1 MQSSIAK
8 DMKGGNN
15 AAKKEAEGTKKEVV
29 ISANVLQLNECRE
42 EEQAEEGDPFSSS
55 RDGQRNQWKRDDAA
69 YSRRRSSS
77 LSKQEEGSMDNE
89 RKNNTFE
96 RTSYAIQNRRK
107 KKKKKNR
114 IQMFRVLNYIYK
126 AFTSMLSL
134 LIVILILYAS
144 IDISTNYGPI
154 IIVYIL
160 ILEFGSMLISYILLQ
175 FPFFY
180 RMIKNVFTRAR
191 NVNKYSHQ
199 YKPFYYD
206 SPSNSDDKDSISI
219 ERGKSKRRRNT
230 FALFSINRNNKRYSI
245 KTLFTGFKS
254 KKGKKKGIIKDGPGE
269 GAPQEEQPPN
279 GVAPS
284 GDVSRNSRLHHGATS
299 GPKRQS
305 IYLDDC
311 NMWMNSD
318 MKKVNKKKKNFT
330 LSRSLSFNMKL
341 DEENDMMMRDSA
353 SLDNI
358 KILLGHPTSKFV
370 ANKNKVKARKSSI
383 YNKYVPLTFI
393 SSYKNNM
400 VTEFLK
406 SHTENMRSMSSE
418 YSSSDSQ
425 GDGDSGRY
433 KKVYVGRSDAGRRRR
448 TEGIAKYPV
457 DDKDIDDDEGEEESG
472 PKKMLNREIKSHTKE
487 NTDAATSL
495 YAAKSAILFSNK
507 KQKKKHQYRQLIR
520 GRTRYF
526 KRIPWVNRVKKFF
539 YFFINYNMKSSKST
553 NNIFLFFRGLSLY
566 IKHRFMHYLS
576 YEPVWII
583 AILIRIV
590 MWCIVWLWAASYM
603 ERNPK
608 NFQITAWNMKNV
620 PSFYGYIECTFQWCG
635 VFDYFFG
642 LYFTNNKLKYIFSFF
657 SLIDFITT
665 PVSSLIMNAI
675 CENKYSQNYWFLILG
690 PLRFLRLVRA
700 ESTISS
706 CFFWLSDVK
715 IIIIGIII
723 LALAILFTFS
733 GIMYILE
740 APDIERDFVSPLD
753 FVYFGVITMSTVG
766 YGDYTPVTPAGKCL
780 TMFIIVT
787 CISFVGAQFKRLK
800 EAMFS
805 PKTNMGIIP
814 KQDDDYILILGP
826 VSPTQLLYICKAIN
840 NSFPN
845 SVESIFLFTPL
856 PVVIYRFV
864 YGSIVKNTNIKLC
877 INGGNEC
884 FICPSI
890 IYDAVINAR
899 ALYILNNVDAEK
911 YTLLYQQIFLASN
924 NLNFSNNDQN
934 QKITSNDILH
944 NNIINKFNREKAK
957 KWKYSDFLS
966 DYKNEISKNNMN
978 NLEMNININDSHVVK
993 EKDDQECLLR
1003 FIGTYNIC
1011 HTLLPI
1017 TIQLSNNTYE
1027 ELVKSMKVY
1036 NYLSM
1041 EELKYALLA
1050 KSINCK
1056 GLFFLIINFFYK
1068 PKAVKSLK
1076 KYIID
1081 LKLLMYNRILKRK
1094 NREKMNNG
1102 GVSIN
1107 QGSDI
1112 SSISS
1117 DMSFGGTVS
1126 YLKGGK
1132 SARKGGTLHTANTAN
1147 TDKVGIQHSSE
1158 PKGENKISTRGK
1170 GRTAA
1175 SNYNEMLPLNS
1186 IDELDFSRTPSYRN
1200 YYYMLDRVSVN
1211 MYYYLEGLKYNI
1223 YRFQFPECMRG
1234 FLFQTATEYLY
1245 QKYSAF
1251 LIGIITINKE
1261 IFLNPVDYI
1270 IGEEN
1275 KFYYTSAFS
1284 GIVLTTSLDNLIKLS
1299 SIKNISKKVY
1309 EYNDRRISE
1318 RFRGNAAAPRDAT
1331 KVNATKENSA
1341 GVNPARGKVNFNSSA
1356 GNSGSDGKGR
1366 GEADGSV
1373 HRHAECQ
1380 SERHSERHTEHQS
1393 EEEKVPRRSN
1403 LLYNFF
1409 LGIYEVD
1416 NYISAYRDIF
1426 IEKDKPL
1433 LLVCGWPD
1441 NIHLFLKHLQVNPG
1455 NWLRHRRKRKRQKG
1469 EKLQTGETKK
1479 EPRGEQPIVHVN
1491 RRGSDIS
1498 CSDDSRGDDSR
1509 GDDSSRKK
1517 KRVGGKIKYNIIILS
1532 LHVPKFNYENDLMN
1546 FSHNVAFIR
1555 GSALNST
1562 NLIQAGVF
1570 YAKRLIIFNAN
1581 HSLFIDK
1588 DAYRIDNEVIII
1600 KNVIY
1605 QLYNSVL
1612 KSRFNYMNLV
1622 KKVFKKEIKAVNIN
1636 EKVFASDAPFQLNE
1650 MIRVKKTCSST
1661 GPPATSSLE
1670 SSAESCASSSASSPA
1685 SSAASS
1691 ASSAS
1696 PPWRGSHL
1704 SLREKCKT
1712 LSIFNINRNP
1722 YLICLIKNSE
1732 SLEYI
1737 DGSINLSYENYNDN
1751 EKMNKIWENCGEYIY
1766 TFELVS
1772 ANIFVDEMLHNLVS
1786 FSLPI
1791 SKYAIEYSVI
1801 YSLIG
1806 IDINE
1811 YSKNAKAFHK
1821 NLKLCTGQVNLIPI
1835 PSYFYKKSFYKCFS
1849 YFLHNK
1855 QCLCIGILRYMDIS
1869 PLCKTSRKLFVLSC
1883 PSRTMKIERD
1893 DQAYVISYN
1902 MK

>member
-1 MQSSIAK
+1 MAK
-8 DMKGGNN
+8 DLEGGKN
-15 AAKKEAEGTKKEVV
+15 AMNKRAVGTKKEVV
-29 ISANVLQLNECRE
+29 ISANVLQLSECKE
-42 EEQAEEGDPFSSS
+42 EEQVEEGSPFNGS
-55 RDGQRNQWKRDDAA
+55 RHGQQDHWKKGDGH
-69 YSRRRSSS
+69 YGGRRSSS
-77 LSKQEEGSMDNE
+77 LGQDDGGTMNSARQ
-89 RKNNTFE
+89 NNT
-96 RTSYAIQNRRK
+96 IQ
-107 KKKKKNR
+107 
-114 IQMFRVLNYIYK
+114 NYIYK
-126 AFTSMLSL
+126 VFTSVLSL

-154 IIVYIL
+154 IIVYII

-180 RMIKNVFTRAR
+180 RILKNVFTRAR

-206 SPSNSDDKDSISI
+206 TPSNSDDKDSISI
-219 ERGKSKRRRNT
+219 ERGEKDSKRRRNT

-245 KTLFTGFKS
+245 KTLFTGHKT
-254 KKGKKKGIIKDGPGE
+254 KKGKKKGRQDPAGQGE
-269 GAPQEEQPPN
+269 VLDEQPTT
-279 GVAPS
+279 GVQPCE
-284 GDVSRNSRLHHGATS
+284 GVPRKSRVQPGAAS
-299 GPKRQS
+299 SHKRQS

-318 MKKVNKKKKNFT
+318 MKKVNKKKNFN
-330 LSRSLSFNMKL
+330 LSRSLSFNINL
-341 DEENDMMMRDSA
+341 NEDNDMIMKDSA
-353 SLDNI
+353 SLDDI
-358 KILLGHPTSKFV
+358 KIFLGHQTSNFV
-370 ANKNKVKARKSSI
+370 ANKNKLKARKSSI
-383 YNKYVPLTFI
+383 YNKYVPLTFT

-400 VTEFLK
+400 VTQFLK
-406 SHTENMRSMSSE
+406 AHTENIRSLSSEE
-418 YSSSDSQ
+418 YSSSDSE
-425 GDGDSGRY
+425 GCEESARY
-433 KKVYVGRSDAGRRRR
+433 KKVYIGEGHVG
-448 TEGIAKYPV
+448 EGDTAKKGGAKYIV
-457 DDKDIDDDEGEEESG
+457 DDVGHDARNKEHDERG
-472 PKKMLNREIKSHTKE
+472 PKELMSREIKSHSKDH
-487 NTDAATSL
+487 TDVATPNL
-495 YAAKSAILFSNK
+495 YSAKSAILFSNK
-507 KQKKKHQYRQLIR
+507 KEKKKHQYRKLIK

-526 KRIPWVNRVKKFF
+526 KQIKCIKKVKKFF

-553 NNIFLFFRGLSLY
+553 NNFFLFFRGVSLY

-590 MWCIVWLWAASYM
+590 LWCIVWLWAASYM
-603 ERNPK
+603 ERKPK
-608 NFQITAWNMKNV
+608 NFQITEWNMKKV

-635 VFDYFFG
+635 VFDYFLG
-642 LYFTNNKLKYIFSFF
+642 LYFTNNRLKYIFSFF

-665 PVSSLIMNAI
+665 PVSSLIMNAM

-753 FVYFGVITMSTVG
+753 FIYFGVITMSTVG

-780 TMFIIVT
+780 TMFIIIT

-805 PKTNMGIIP
+805 PKTIMGIIP

-845 SVESIFLFTPL
+845 SVECIFIFTPL
-856 PVVIYRFV
+856 PVIIYRFV
-864 YGSIVKNTNIKLC
+864 YGSIVKNTNIKVC

-924 NLNFSNNDQN
+924 NLNFSNNDPN
-934 QKITSNDILH
+934 QRISSNDILH
-944 NNIINKFNREKAK
+944 NNIINKFNKDKPK
-957 KWKYSDFLS
+957 KWKYADFLS
-966 DYKNEISKNNMN
+966 DYKNEINKNNMK
-978 NLEMNININDSHVVK
+978 NLEMNININDSYVVK

-1011 HTLLPI
+1011 NTLIPI
-1017 TIQLSNNTYE
+1017 TLQLSNNTYE

-1050 KSINCK
+1050 KSVNCK

-1094 NREKMNNG
+1094 NREKMNQ
-1102 GVSIN
+1102 GVKIN
-1107 QGSDI
+1107 NMGEM
-1112 SSISS
+1112 SSSS
-1117 DMSFGGTVS
+1117 SGMSFGGLLP
-1126 YLKGGK
+1126 YLKGRE
-1132 SARKGGTLHTANTAN
+1132 SVQRGGTVHKANIT
-1147 TDKVGIQHSSE
+1147 KVATRSTSE
-1158 PKGENKISTRGK
+1158 PEVKRGITI
-1170 GRTAA
+1170 RTQGKLDPA
-1175 SNYNEMLPLNS
+1175 NYKEMLPMNT
-1186 IDELDFSRTPSYRN
+1186 LDDLDITHTPNYQN
-1200 YYYMLDRVSVN
+1200 YYRMLERVSLN

-1284 GIVLTTSLDNLIKLS
+1284 GIILTTSLDNLIKLS

-1318 RFRGNAAAPRDAT
+1318 RFRENASARRNVPGAT
-1331 KVNATKENSA
+1331 TKREEEEKKKVVGVSAT
-1341 GVNPARGKVNFNSSA
+1341 RGKVNFGA
-1356 GNSGSDGKGR
+1356 RGANSGSDEQQR

-1373 HRHAECQ
+1373 HRQ
-1380 SERHSERHTEHQS
+1380 SDFQLERQS
-1393 EEEKVPRRSN
+1393 QSQAQEEKVPQRKN

-1426 IEKDKPL
+1426 SEKHKPL

-1441 NIHLFLKHLQVNPG
+1441 NIHLFLKHLQVNTG
-1455 NWLRHRRKRKRQKG
+1455 NWLRHRRKRKKRRKRRR
-1469 EKLQTGETKK
+1469 ERERMQTGATDREQ
-1479 EPRGEQPIVHVN
+1479 RGEQPIVHVN
-1491 RRGSDIS
+1491 SS
-1498 CSDDSRGDDSR
+1498 CSDDSSDDSCEDSC
-1509 GDDSSRKK
+1509 GDTASLNKK
-1517 KRVGGKIKYNIIILS
+1517 KAGGKIKYNIIILS
-1532 LHVPKFNYENDLMN
+1532 LHVPKFNYENDLLD
-1546 FSHNVAFIR
+1546 FCHNVAFIR

-1622 KKVFKKEIKAVNIN
+1622 RRVFKNEFKDVNIN
-1636 EKVFASDAPFQLNE
+1636 EKVFASEVPFQLNE
-1650 MIRVKKTCSST
+1650 MIRVKTCSST
-1661 GPPATSSLE
+1661 E
-1670 SSAESCASSSASSPA
+1670 SSASSSSSSA

-1691 ASSAS
+1691 AYRRWGG
-1696 PPWRGSHL
+1696 PPLPLRGD
-1704 SLREKCKT
+1704 CKT
-1712 LSIFNINRNP
+1712 LNIFNVNRNL

-1869 PLCKTSRKLFVLSC
+1869 PLCRKSRKLFVLSC

-1902 MK
+1902 T

>member
-1 MQSSIAK
+1 
-8 DMKGGNN
+8 
-15 AAKKEAEGTKKEVV
+15 
-29 ISANVLQLNECRE
+29 
-42 EEQAEEGDPFSSS
+42 
-55 RDGQRNQWKRDDAA
+55 
-69 YSRRRSSS
+69 
-77 LSKQEEGSMDNE
+77 
-89 RKNNTFE
+89 
-96 RTSYAIQNRRK
+96 
-107 KKKKKNR
+107 
-114 IQMFRVLNYIYK
+114 
-126 AFTSMLSL
+126 MLCL

-144 IDISTNYGPI
+144 IDISTNYGPV
-154 IIVYIL
+154 IIVYI
-160 ILEFGSMLISYILLQ
+160 IVLEFGSMLISYILLQ

-180 RMIKNVFTRAR
+180 RILKNIFTRAR
-191 NVNKYSHQ
+191 NINKYSHQ

-219 ERGKSKRRRNT
+219 ERGKKKRRNT
-230 FALFSINRNNKRYSI
+230 FALFTINRNNNKRYSV
-245 KTLFTGFKS
+245 KNLFMGYNKS
-254 KKGKKKGIIKDGPGE
+254 KREKKEKKNDKPDDSDRLANGLLTNVGSGQSKMQKNENNILTTIGKNRNNDD
-269 GAPQEEQPPN
+269 N
-279 GVAPS
+279 G
-284 GDVSRNSRLHHGATS
+284 NNY
-299 GPKRQS
+299 KRQS

-318 MKKVNKKKKNFT
+318 MKKVNKKKNFNF
-330 LSRSLSFNMKL
+330 SKSLSFNINL
-341 DEENDMMMRDSA
+341 NEDNDMMLKDSA
-353 SLDNI
+353 SFSNI
-358 KILLGHPTSKFV
+358 KIFLGHRSSKFV
-370 ANKNKVKARKSSI
+370 PSKSKIKSIKSSI
-383 YNKYVPLTFI
+383 YNKYVPLTFT

-400 VTEFLK
+400 VTQFLK
-406 SHTENMRSMSSE
+406 AHTENIQSGSSE
-418 YSSSDSQ
+418 YTSSCSEEEV
-425 GDGDSGRY
+425 GFNKNRY
-433 KKVYVGRSDAGRRRR
+433 KKVC
-448 TEGIAKYPV
+448 IQKC
-457 DDKDIDDDEGEEESG
+457 EEKRNNG
-472 PKKMLNREIKSHTKE
+472 KKMEISDQKKEEDEHFQKRMICKEIKSHSKE
-487 NTDAATSL
+487 GLDIRSNL
-495 YAAKSAILFSNK
+495 YTAKSAILFSNK
-507 KQKKKHQYRQLIR
+507 KKKRKYQYEKLIR

-526 KRIPWVNRVKKFF
+526 RRMKCLNKIKKLF
-539 YFFINYNMKSSKST
+539 YFFINYNMKSSKT
-553 NNIFLFFRGLSLY
+553 RNNLFLFFRGISLY
-566 IKHRFMHYLS
+566 IKHQFVHYMS

-603 ERNPK
+603 ERKPK
-608 NFQITAWNMKNV
+608 NYQITEWNMKNV
-620 PSFYGYIECTFQWCG
+620 PSLYGYIECTFQWCG

-665 PVSSLIMNAI
+665 PVSSLIMNFM

-740 APDIERDFVSPLD
+740 APDIERDFVTPLD
-753 FVYFGVITMSTVG
+753 FIYFGVITMSTVG
-766 YGDYTPVTPAGKCL
+766 YGDYTPVTPAGKYL
-780 TMFIIVT
+780 TMFIIIT

-805 PKTNMGIIP
+805 PKTIMGIIP

-856 PVVIYRFV
+856 PVIIYRFV
-864 YGSIVKNTNIKLC
+864 YGSIVKNTNIKVC

-899 ALYILNNVDAEK
+899 ALYILNNVDSEK
-911 YTLLYQQIFLASN
+911 YTLQNQQIFLASN
-924 NLNFSNNDQN
+924 NLNFNNNDQS
-934 QKITSNDILH
+934 QRISSNDIIH
-944 NNIINKFNREKAK
+944 NNIINKFNGEKTK
-957 KWKYSDFLS
+957 KWKYSDIFS
-966 DYKNEISKNNMN
+966 EYKNEINKNNMH
-978 NLEMNININDSHVVK
+978 NLEMNMNINDSHFVK
-993 EKDDQECLLR
+993 ERDDQECLLR

-1011 HTLLPI
+1011 NTLIPI
-1017 TIQLSNNTYE
+1017 TLQLSNNTYE
-1027 ELVKSMKVY
+1027 ELIKSMNVY

-1094 NREKMNNG
+1094 NREKMNNAAG
-1102 GVSIN
+1102 NNIN
-1107 QGSDI
+1107 SSSEMSSSASGMSFNAMDSDI
-1112 SSISS
+1112 RPMKKSKNPRGNTFRDRQPGTFNRRSAVQRGSQKRRNKEEKDKKSDKKKGKNKINNSEMDKTEMKETEMQEVNRKGVNASHS
-1117 DMSFGGTVS
+1117 DMQQTRQSS
-1126 YLKGGK
+1126 
-1132 SARKGGTLHTANTAN
+1132 
-1147 TDKVGIQHSSE
+1147 SSE
-1158 PKGENKISTRGK
+1158 SEGEKKNKVIESK
-1170 GRTAA
+1170 E
-1175 SNYNEMLPLNS
+1175 NIDS
-1186 IDELDFSRTPSYRN
+1186 IYQNGMFLLKSMEEVDVSHSPSYRN
-1200 YYYMLDRVSVN
+1200 YYHMLERVSLN

-1261 IFLNPVDYI
+1261 IFLNPSDYI

-1284 GIVLTTSLDNLIKLS
+1284 GIILTTSLDNLIKLS

-1318 RFRGNAAAPRDAT
+1318 RFHLTTKSVPPRSRHKGEQEQKEEGMHHSCDNENDAREKGKKKT
-1331 KVNATKENSA
+1331 YSK
-1341 GVNPARGKVNFNSSA
+1341 RGKVNFRQNDDESITSPDVDHK
-1356 GNSGSDGKGR
+1356 GEENHNDNNGENNRVCKNNREEDDPKEGKKRGRRTSDP
-1366 GEADGSV
+1366 
-1373 HRHAECQ
+1373 
-1380 SERHSERHTEHQS
+1380 
-1393 EEEKVPRRSN
+1393 EEGIIRRKSN
-1403 LLYNFF
+1403 LFYNFI
-1409 LGIYEVD
+1409 LGIYEID

-1426 IEKDKPL
+1426 TDKNKPL

-1441 NIHLFLKHLQVNPG
+1441 NIHMFLKHLQMRFG
-1455 NWLRHRRKRKRQKG
+1455 SCLRHKGKKMRRCKQNRNRNRNRKQKQNQNQNQEHDQKQNQKQKQRNYHTDACSNG
-1469 EKLQTGETKK
+1469 ESSSGHGDCSSSSEDSGRDSVLENKM
-1479 EPRGEQPIVHVN
+1479 
-1491 RRGSDIS
+1491 RRN
-1498 CSDDSRGDDSR
+1498 
-1509 GDDSSRKK
+1509 KK
-1517 KRVGGKIKYNIIILS
+1517 KIRMEMKYNMIILS
-1532 LHVPKFNYENDLMN
+1532 LHVPKFNYENDIFN
-1546 FSHNVAFIR
+1546 FSDSVAFIR

-1562 NLIQAGVF
+1562 NLIQAGLF
-1570 YAKRLIIFNAN
+1570 YAKRLVIFNAN

-1600 KNVIY
+1600 KNIIY
-1605 QLYNSVL
+1605 QLYNTVL
-1612 KSRFNYMNLV
+1612 KNKYNYLNLI
-1622 KKVFKKEIKAVNIN
+1622 KKIFKKEFKDENIN
-1636 EKVFASDAPFQLNE
+1636 EKVFSTNMSHQLNE
-1650 MIRVKKTCSST
+1650 MIKVTTCSS
-1661 GPPATSSLE
+1661 SLFTT
-1670 SSAESCASSSASSPA
+1670 SCASSPTT
-1685 SSAASS
+1685 SS
-1691 ASSAS
+1691 ASSSDRS
-1696 PPWRGSHL
+1696 PISSNTSSSNYSSSNRSSNSSSYIQQRGGRRML
-1704 SLREKCKT
+1704 N
-1712 LSIFNINRNP
+1712 IFNTNRNP

-1801 YSLIG
+1801 YSLLG

-1811 YSKNAKAFHK
+1811 YSKNAKAFHQ
-1821 NLKLCTGQVNLIPI
+1821 NLKLSTGQVSLIPI

-1869 PLCKTSRKLFVLSC
+1869 PLSRKSRKLFVLSC
-1883 PSRTMKIERD
+1883 PSRTMKIEQD
-1893 DQAYVISYN
+1893 DQAYVISN
-1902 MK
+1902 ITK